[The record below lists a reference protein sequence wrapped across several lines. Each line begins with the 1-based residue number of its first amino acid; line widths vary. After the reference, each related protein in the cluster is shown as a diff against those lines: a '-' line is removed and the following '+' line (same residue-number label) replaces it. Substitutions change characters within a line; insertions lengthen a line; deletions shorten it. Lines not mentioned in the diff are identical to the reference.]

1 MHQQTW
7 LITNNPDTDMINALK
22 SLPLSEQ
29 QPIVFMALE
38 AGLVRKAK
46 TILTDELAIPRSQIV
61 ASGYWKKGLDSEAYK
76 LKRQH
81 AAAKNS

>member
-1 MHQQTW
+1 V
-7 LITNNPDTDMINALK
+7 
-22 SLPLSEQ
+22 PLSEQ

-46 TILTDELAIPRSQIV
+46 TVLTDELAIPRSQIV
-61 ASGYWKKGLDSEAYK
+61 SSGYWKKGLDSEAYK
-76 LKRQH
+76 LNRQK